1 MQLQASGK
9 YRIKKGNDVMDF
21 IVCTIDREK
30 DEVYVKIVYPVSYHT
45 GLRLSSL
52 ENNINQIEKIE
63 NEMENNVLTFREW
76 HQNHTKV
83 FFGIYGGV
91 TVTSFNKPIFTSENK
106 ETVEKFQH
114 NQSAEMLKLY
124 SKQFQDIQ
132 KNYTELLENSEL
144 V

>member
-1 MQLQASGK
+1 MQLQISSK

-21 IVCTIDREK
+21 IVMTIDREK
-30 DEVYVKIVYPVSYHT
+30 NEVYVKIVYPVSYHT
-45 GLRLSSL
+45 GLVLSSL

-91 TVTSFNKPIFTSENK
+91 TVTSFNLPIFTSESAA
-106 ETVEKFQH
+106 TTDKFKH
-114 NQSAEMLKLY
+114 EQSKEMLKLY
-124 SKQFQDIQ
+124 KQQFQDIQ
-132 KNYTELLENSEL
+132 KNYTQLLENSEL